1 MARAKQGVS
10 VLRLVL
16 ITTSLVNSLAGLG
29 LAFEW
34 YRYRSDEGMP
44 IVVLFV
50 ALSLVIQGL
59 FTLGHIEYFWKRVGV
74 PSSQLFV
81 AGESAAALV
90 GGMAILQGILYNL
103 HPVNGDYEFGPLL
116 AATLMSTQ
124 ATLGLVFAARSDA
137 FRVVAA
143 SSKR

>member
-1 MARAKQGVS
+1 
-10 VLRLVL
+10 
-16 ITTSLVNSLAGLG
+16 
-29 LAFEW
+29 
-34 YRYRSDEGMP
+34 MP

-50 ALSLVIQGL
+50 AVSLVIQGL
-59 FTLGHIEYFWKRVGV
+59 FTIGHIEHFWKRVGV